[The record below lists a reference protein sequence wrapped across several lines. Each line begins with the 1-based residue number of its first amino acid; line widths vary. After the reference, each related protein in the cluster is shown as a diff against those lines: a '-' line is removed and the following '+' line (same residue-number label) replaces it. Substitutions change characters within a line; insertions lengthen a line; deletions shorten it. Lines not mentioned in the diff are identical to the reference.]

1 MLLDWCYD
9 YFMKD
14 FDTWNAQKKG
24 IDNTVN
30 KKTFHEREIWFI
42 KIGENVGFEQNG
54 KGDKFLRPVI
64 ILKKFSKNVFIGIP
78 LTKTV
83 KDTKFY
89 ASFTFKDVT
98 SPAILSQIK
107 LFDSKRLAYTIGRMS
122 QGDYDVVKQK
132 LIALLQ

>member
-1 MLLDWCYD
+1 
-9 YFMKD
+9 MKD
-14 FDTWNAQKKG
+14 FDSWNGQKKVL
-24 IDNTVN
+24 DSLRN

-42 KIGENVGFEQNG
+42 KIGENIGFEQNG
-54 KGDKFLRPVI
+54 KGDEFLRPVI
-64 ILKKFSKNVFIGIP
+64 ILKKFSKNVFVGIP

-89 ASFTFKDVT
+89 ASFTFKGIT
-98 SPAILSQIK
+98 SSAILSQIR
-107 LFDSKRLAYTIGRMS
+107 LFDSKRLAYPIGRMS

>member
-1 MLLDWCYD
+1 
-9 YFMKD
+9 MKN
-14 FDTWNAQKKG
+14 FDSWNNQKKA
-24 IDNTVN
+24 IDDGEN

-54 KGDKFLRPVI
+54 KGDEFLRPVI

-89 ASFTFKDVT
+89 ANFTFKDIT
-98 SPAILSQIK
+98 ISAILSQIR
-107 LFDSKRLAYTIGRMS
+107 LFDSKRLAYSIGRMS

>member
-1 MLLDWCYD
+1 
-9 YFMKD
+9 MKD
-14 FDTWNAQKKG
+14 FDSWNNQKKA
-24 IDNTVN
+24 IDSVQN

-54 KGDKFLRPVI
+54 KGEEFLRPVI
-64 ILKKFSKNVFIGIP
+64 IFKKFSKNVFLGIP

-89 ASFTFKDVT
+89 ASFEFKGLI
-98 SPAILSQIK
+98 SSAILSQVR
-107 LFDSKRLAYTIGRMS
+107 LFDSKRLSYSIGRMS

-132 LIALLQ
+132 LVALLQ